1 MQENLTFSNSETDV
15 SQASPYPNPFND
27 HITIYIKNQSKV
39 SIFSVDGKEV
49 LSKNNMQ
56 PGQNIIS
63 LNGLPQ
69 GSYIL
74 QIENSKGILSK
85 EIIIKKNSI

>member
-1 MQENLTFSNSETDV
+1 
-15 SQASPYPNPFND
+15 
-27 HITIYIKNQSKV
+27 V

-63 LNGLPQ
+63 LKGLPQ

-74 QIENSKGILSK
+74 HIENSKGILSR